1 MDSLEKTIAICFV
14 AFCLFLVLTIGG
26 CIQAEKTI
34 QTEAIKAGLHQEVVL
49 KPGQSAPR
57 VIWVK

>member
-1 MDSLEKTIAICFV
+1 MDGFEKNVMIGILSFA
-14 AFCLFLVLTIGG
+14 LVLTVSIGS
-26 CIQAEKTI
+26 CIHNEKVI

-49 KPGQSAPR
+49 KPGQSSPR